1 MQETEEEEKRLIAA
15 CLKGN
20 SASQQKLFDKFS
32 GKMFAVCLRYAADSD
47 QAKDLL
53 QESFIRVFT
62 KLQQFQFKGSFEG
75 WIRRITIHTA
85 IEHYRKEVKNRNV
98 IDIEFAHHV
107 GQEPNVLDKLQTQ
120 DLMQLIN
127 KLPLGYKTVF
137 NLYVIDGYSHQE
149 IATQLGIS
157 ENTSKSQLR
166 KARHF
171 LINLLSNC

>member
-1 MQETEEEEKRLIAA
+1 
-15 CLKGN
+15 
-20 SASQQKLFDKFS
+20 
-32 GKMFAVCLRYAADSD
+32 
-47 QAKDLL
+47 
-53 QESFIRVFT
+53 
-62 KLQQFQFKGSFEG
+62 
-75 WIRRITIHTA
+75 
-85 IEHYRKEVKNRNV
+85 V

-149 IATQLGIS
+149 IANQLGIS

-171 LINLLSNC
+171 LINLLSN